1 MLRHYLP
8 ASSPLVGGGASLRHG
23 KSPSSS
29 PTITIGN
36 TLISLSICSKNY
48 EHLWNSFEGSK
59 KKRQSQSQQRLV
71 VLCNSSSSS
80 SDNFS
85 RGRSNQ
91 WDENDGDYVEAHVVD
106 TELVKQQQL
115 RKQGLSGSSNLWH
128 SSDQLTT
135 PINEAKESE
144 VDQISFIEHGL
155 LRRFQ
160 NPTIFLRIACDGN
173 LLLPIIVGEFAI
185 GKLIDALHED
195 EKGGR
200 PNPFQLM
207 RDLVGTLGYEVRM
220 IRITERVVNT
230 YYARIYI
237 GKPEEKA
244 MLSVDARPSDA
255 INLARRCKVPIYVNK
270 AIVTTDAI
278 KLVYGKSQIKGNRRG
293 NSRKSSYDL
302 SLDSA
307 AEGPDLIAEELNLV
321 RNMLIAV
328 VEERYKDA
336 ALWRDELNK
345 LRMNSN
351 KDR

>member
-1 MLRHYLP
+1 MLKHSL
-8 ASSPLVGGGASLRHG
+8 AFSSPILGGSAALRHG
-23 KSPSSS
+23 KTPSSNPTAS
-29 PTITIGN
+29 PHKEFIPP
-36 TLISLSICSKNY
+36 SICSKNSQS
-48 EHLWNSFEGSK
+48 LWSSFEGSK
-59 KKRQSQSQQRLV
+59 MRCQSQSQQRLV

-80 SDNFS
+80 PDDSS
-85 RGRSNQ
+85 SGHSHQ
-91 WDENDGDYVEAHVVD
+91 WDENDGDYLEAHVVD
-106 TELVKQQQL
+106 TEILKHQQL
-115 RKQGLSGSSNLWH
+115 RKQGLSGASNLWH
-128 SSDQLTT
+128 SSDQLMT

-144 VDQISFIEHGL
+144 VDQISLIEHGL
-155 LRRFQ
+155 LRRFR

-207 RDLVGTLGYEVRM
+207 RDLVGSLGYEVRM

-237 GKPEEKA
+237 GKPGEKA

-255 INLARRCKVPIYVNK
+255 INLAKRCKVPIYVNK

-278 KLVYGKSQIKGNRRG
+278 KLVYGTQILGKWRG

-307 AEGPDLIAEELNLV
+307 ADGPDLIAEELNLV

-351 KDR
+351 QDR

>member
-1 MLRHYLP
+1 MLRHSLP

-106 TELVKQQQL
+106 T
-115 RKQGLSGSSNLWH
+115 
-128 SSDQLTT
+128 
-135 PINEAKESE
+135 
-144 VDQISFIEHGL
+144 
-155 LRRFQ
+155 
-160 NPTIFLRIACDGN
+160 
-173 LLLPIIVGEFAI
+173 GEFAI

>member
-1 MLRHYLP
+1 MLRQSL
-8 ASSPLVGGGASLRHG
+8 ASSSPLVGGGASLRHG
-23 KSPSSS
+23 KTPSSS
-29 PTITIGN
+29 PTTATHKTFIP
-36 TLISLSICSKNY
+36 LSICSKNS
-48 EHLWNSFEGSK
+48 ENLWSSFEGSK
-59 KKRQSQSQQRLV
+59 MRGQSQSQQRLV

-80 SDNFS
+80 DNS
-85 RGRSNQ
+85 SSGRSNQ
-91 WDENDGDYVEAHVVD
+91 WDKNDGDYVEAHVVD
-106 TELVKQQQL
+106 TELLKHQQL
-115 RKQGLSGSSNLWH
+115 RKQGLSGASGLWH

-144 VDQISFIEHGL
+144 ADQISLIEHGL
-155 LRRFQ
+155 LQRFR

-237 GKPEEKA
+237 GKPGEKV

-255 INLARRCKVPIYVNK
+255 INLAKRCKVPIYVNK

-278 KLVYGKSQIKGNRRG
+278 KLVYGTPQILGKWRG

-307 AEGPDLIAEELNLV
+307 AEGPDLIAEELILV

-351 KDR
+351 QDR